1 MRSIDSSSGR
11 SAGPAS
17 SSLKR
22 VPGVRY
28 CEPLYGDTSCTCGP
42 RTRKAKLYGR
52 SRRLPSSAWN
62 AVAMVTVYVA
72 PAASAA
78 AGTKRIV
85 TGSRHSS
92 RPSTRGWMLKMA
104 RGSTDWSSP
113 EATGRSN
120 VTVIASVASPS
131 RLGDT
136 RTTRNGSTDTAT
148 APSVNNRAAR
158 AENISATRGGGTP

>member
-1 MRSIDSSSGR
+1 MRTIDSSNGT

-22 VPGVRY
+22 VSGVSH

-52 SRRLPSSAWN
+52 SRRLPSRAWN

-72 PAASAA
+72 PAASGA

-85 TGSRHSS
+85 TGSRHST
-92 RPSTRGWMLKMA
+92 RPSTRGSMLKMA

-113 EATGRSN
+113 DATGRSN

-131 RLGDT
+131 RFGDT
-136 RTTRNGSTDTAT
+136 RSTRNGSADTTT
-148 APSVNNRAAR
+148 APSVNHRAAR
-158 AENISATRGGGTP
+158 AENIGATRGGGTA